1 MKSIPRIIGVTAAVA
16 LVCAGI
22 LFVKKMIEFF
32 EDLNLEEDSE
42 CYW

>member
-16 LVCAGI
+16 LVCASI